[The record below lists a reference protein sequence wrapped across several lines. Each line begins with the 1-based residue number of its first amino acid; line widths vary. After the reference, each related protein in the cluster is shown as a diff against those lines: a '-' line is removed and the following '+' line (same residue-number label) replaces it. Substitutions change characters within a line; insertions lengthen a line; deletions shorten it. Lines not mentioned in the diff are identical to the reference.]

1 MDASASSF
9 FVNGVQPN
17 DGVINPLYGSYTG
30 YTADKSY
37 LKDNDDVRIFLYQD
51 KSFWSDVFSWFDKTN
66 VTAAPNQEVNLNL
79 SGYVSFFGCYPQET
93 IEANTEAISDIKI
106 LSGTDKYDLKDT
118 GIVTDNNG
126 NFTLSFETPGKYFI
140 SAESYSDDFTY
151 IVLPWCEV
159 TVEEEN
165 GRNGFAVSN

>member
-1 MDASASSF
+1 MLSDGFTVNTAKDYLDINSGFITKILGVDASASSF

-66 VTAAPNQEVNLNL
+66 VTAAP
-79 SGYVSFFGCYPQET
+79 
-93 IEANTEAISDIKI
+93 
-106 LSGTDKYDLKDT
+106 
-118 GIVTDNNG
+118 
-126 NFTLSFETPGKYFI
+126 
-140 SAESYSDDFTY
+140 
-151 IVLPWCEV
+151 
-159 TVEEEN
+159 
-165 GRNGFAVSN
+165 